1 MLSMSFVWRTHT
13 GVPVRGGPDRN
24 TMILSMTGFG
34 TSTFEVAGVRF
45 TVEVRSVNHRHTDVR
60 SRLPRKL
67 SGLEPR
73 VAEQVRRSI
82 GRGKVDVAISAAE
95 GGEAPQLL
103 ELNEPLAEQYHA
115 ILEKLRTKFGI
126 EKPLPLDSFIALR
139 DVVFWKEPEIETE
152 VFWEAASR
160 SLGQAVEE
168 LTRMRKTEGE
178 ALFRDLNQHLA
189 ELETEL
195 SSIRESLAEVGAQI
209 RTGLREKVKSLL
221 EGAEPDPW
229 RMEQEILY
237 YAERMDISE
246 ELARLGSHIAQF
258 RSVGEADGP
267 AGRKLDFL
275 VQEMMRE
282 TNTIG
287 SKVNNAEISHR
298 VVEIK
303 AGLEKIREQVQ
314 NVE

>member
-1 MLSMSFVWRTHT
+1 
-13 GVPVRGGPDRN
+13 
-24 TMILSMTGFG
+24 
-34 TSTFEVAGVRF
+34 
-45 TVEVRSVNHRHTDVR
+45 
-60 SRLPRKL
+60 
-67 SGLEPR
+67 
-73 VAEQVRRSI
+73 
-82 GRGKVDVAISAAE
+82 
-95 GGEAPQLL
+95 
-103 ELNEPLAEQYHA
+103 
-115 ILEKLRTKFGI
+115 
-126 EKPLPLDSFIALR
+126 
-139 DVVFWKEPEIETE
+139 
-152 VFWEAASR
+152 
-160 SLGQAVEE
+160 
-168 LTRMRKTEGE
+168 MRKTEGE